1 MAKHQHISKIL
12 KWGLDEQHKFI
23 GTLFG
28 CTVCDAVSEQPW
40 PEVVEISAHST
51 HIEYVENCFGCKAQ
65 TLELSTGDAR
75 SSRGMSNR
83 AFNAEMT
90 AYQGAIKEG
99 LDPRTTNM
107 VDINAAKHAADKAGK
122 PVTL

>member
-1 MAKHQHISKIL
+1 MAKHQHITKIL
-12 KWGLDEQHKFI
+12 QWGLDDQHKFV

-28 CTVCDAVSEQPW
+28 CTDCKEISFEPW
-40 PEVVEISAHST
+40 PEEQEQSVHST
-51 HIEYVENCFGCKAQ
+51 HTEYVDGCFGCKAQ

-75 SSRGMSNR
+75 SSRGMTNR
-83 AFNAEMT
+83 KFNAEMN

-107 VDINAAKHAADKAGK
+107 VDINAARHAADKAGK
-122 PVTL
+122 PVKL